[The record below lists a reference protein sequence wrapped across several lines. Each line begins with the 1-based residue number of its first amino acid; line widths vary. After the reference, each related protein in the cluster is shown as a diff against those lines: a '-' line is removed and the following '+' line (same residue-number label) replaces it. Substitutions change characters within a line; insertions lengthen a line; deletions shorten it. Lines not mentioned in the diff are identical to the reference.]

1 MKKYNPPYIDAGEKE
16 LMEGLEVMD
25 ARAVAKPTT
34 GEKKEIRNAAR
45 RYLKAEAKMNIS
57 AGRLVEKEENG

>member
-1 MKKYNPPYIDAGEKE
+1 
-16 LMEGLEVMD
+16 MD
-25 ARAVAKPTT
+25 ARAGAKPTT